1 MLSSSFDGLCRLW
14 DTETGKCLRTII
26 DESNPPV
33 SMARF
38 SPNGKFVLIGS
49 LDGRIKLWDYEKQKH
64 IKTYTGK
71 PAALPVEVKGKSM
84 VRGTFAFPGALT
96 LDAAGHKNT
105 SFCLFAGFIVTHP
118 SGNLVLSGSEDNA
131 IYFYNLNTQQASHR
145 PLPPQMLLASSEYKP
160 GTVASNL
167 PSACSWCRR

>member
-1 MLSSSFDGLCRLW
+1 MGESQLTSASSLHVQSIPAHSDPVTSVEFNRDGSMMLSSSFDGLCRLW

-71 PAALPVEVKGKSM
+71 PTALP
-84 VRGTFAFPGALT
+84 
-96 LDAAGHKNT
+96 
-105 SFCLFAGFIVTHP
+105 I
-118 SGNLVLSGSEDNA
+118 
-131 IYFYNLNTQQASHR
+131 
-145 PLPPQMLLASSEYKP
+145 
-160 GTVASNL
+160 
-167 PSACSWCRR
+167 